1 MNGNKNINELT
12 EKQFLENYNPDEYA
26 RQSVTVDLMIL
37 GVNEDYSSL
46 RILLVKRDEH
56 PHKGRWG
63 LPGGF
68 IKEDETAYAS
78 ATRVLNNK
86 THLKN
91 VYLDQIYT
99 FTKPDRDPRM
109 RIMSIAYLSLVSKT
123 EELKDDNALWFDLA
137 FADDRIEIFNEEYN
151 IHMKY
156 KLKKQTFKNGSI
168 NYENYTATSKGKEV
182 LAFDHIE
189 IVIEGI
195 KRLRDQILYGP
206 QAFCLVDNT
215 FTLPEM
221 QAVFEL
227 VLNKPLYKKSF
238 RDMISSKIVET
249 GNDKKSKVAGGRKSK
264 EYMMKR

>member
-1 MNGNKNINELT
+1 MNGNKNINELA

-99 FTKPDRDPRM
+99 FTKPDKIEFEGYPFMCMPDYD
-109 RIMSIAYLSLVSKT
+109 SYLRGQYGDSLS
-123 EELKDDNALWFDLA
+123 
-137 FADDRIEIFNEEYN
+137 
-151 IHMKY
+151 
-156 KLKKQTFKNGSI
+156 
-168 NYENYTATSKGKEV
+168 
-182 LAFDHIE
+182 
-189 IVIEGI
+189 
-195 KRLRDQILYGP
+195 
-206 QAFCLVDNT
+206 
-215 FTLPEM
+215 
-221 QAVFEL
+221 
-227 VLNKPLYKKSF
+227 
-238 RDMISSKIVET
+238 
-249 GNDKKSKVAGGRKSK
+249 
-264 EYMMKR
+264 